1 MSPEFFFYHS
11 KKNKYNLVWMGKI
24 AQVRQI
30 CITQTNFRI
39 PVKYFKDCA
48 KLCVRV
54 LYFYF
59 IFPGKRPKML
69 VYFKGI

>member
-1 MSPEFFFYHS
+1 
-11 KKNKYNLVWMGKI
+11 MGKI

-39 PVKYFKDCA
+39 PVKHFKDCA
-48 KLCVRV
+48 KFCVRV